1 MSSSY
6 SVIWLD
12 RRLRI
17 YHFAPASLPPIGSLV
32 EVCDQVELQTSRRG
46 WTFCSDIMGLMRLK

>member
-32 EVCDQVELQTSRRG
+32 EVCDQVDTKPVGFFQVICYRG
-46 WTFCSDIMGLMRLK
+46 DDKHLE